1 MPVSGISV
9 YPTPCCA
16 PGADVAGAEETAVA
30 VDWYFSMSDLIIRPP
45 GPVPLSCFRGTP
57 RSRARRRA
65 MGEARMGPPKSGV
78 GVEESSFAGFGGGVG
93 SFFSSFGGSFSSFGG
108 GSCSSEGLAAAF
120 LPPASSMV
128 KSLKASTEDSSS
140 TITAIGY
147 NPPCQ
152 PVPREV
158 GRCSGGGFF
167 WGVTFPTATSFSPES
182 TRILARYPSS

>member
-1 MPVSGISV
+1 MC
-9 YPTPCCA
+9 PTPCCA
-16 PGADVAGAEETAVA
+16 PGADVAGAEDTAV

-45 GPVPLSCFRGTP
+45 GPVPLICFSGTP

-78 GVEESSFAGFGGGVG
+78 GVEESSLAGFGGGVG
-93 SFFSSFGGSFSSFGG
+93 SFFSSFGGLSCFSSFCA
-108 GSCSSEGLAAAF
+108 GSCSSEGLGAAF

-147 NPPCQ
+147 NPPMSASSK
-152 PVPREV
+152 R
-158 GRCSGGGFF
+158 RSGGG
-167 WGVTFPTATSFSPES
+167 WGGFTFPTATSFSPES